1 VSKLKYFVILFVF
14 LTSGVFGQTAIVQ
27 TYLQRFI
34 TADLLGKIE
43 ILNEASIDDALD
55 ESAVQLYEYALHFV
69 LDNYSQIDDL
79 HDMNSIVEIS
89 IRNLSRFESM
99 ESMNLLWQL
108 FLEYP
113 DIQTEVEILVTF
125 GIMGKGNSEIVKNI
139 NDYLWEKNLLFIS
152 GESVD
157 YKIISACIS
166 ALMELGDSSSYPVI
180 FSIICSGYPEIIAFE
195 AYGALENIPGNLHH
209 FLLTVIEN
217 NPPDEKFAA
226 FRIVVESERLTISER
241 GQLAEIALELSL
253 LTGVS
258 NIYLDMMR
266 YDAVLVLSQL
276 RWTRANALAIRNYYR
291 VQADYS
297 QGAVSK
303 ERLVQAILCL
313 GAVGNS
319 DAALALGLQLGLIHA
334 RTVSTNNYDAEITLA
349 IVQSLGL
356 IGDNAA
362 FDNLLYISHLPYSE
376 NIKAAAREA
385 VDRLRW

>member
-1 VSKLKYFVILFVF
+1 MSKLKYFVILFVF